1 MSNLA
6 DRKPGGGIC
15 RSNAKVDVLSL
26 HTWWQHKITARG
38 TGVMEKNAKASW
50 MTPSLLYHSII
61 LLLHITH
68 NVNTHN
74 MNHGVQRWELFEGAG
89 TRLRPFICWTLS
101 YCYPLFLLEAKDH
114 DFCVS
119 IAKKINSESEFPVEC
134 MQYIDAVSLFK
145 MRSNSNP
152 YAGMSPA
159 EAIDAKRAKSE
170 GHLNSA
176 QIKRRMTTK
185 KNGRFF

>member
-1 MSNLA
+1 MTQRRCDGKEHQAALTLLPYGPPYYY
-6 DRKPGGGIC
+6 DPQHH
-15 RSNAKVDVLSL
+15 
-26 HTWWQHKITARG
+26 HTH
-38 TGVMEKNAKASW
+38 
-50 MTPSLLYHSII
+50 Y
-61 LLLHITH
+61 
-68 NVNTHN
+68 
-74 MNHGVQRWELFEGAG
+74 MNNGVQRWESFEGAG
-89 TRLRPFICWTLS
+89 TRLLPFISWTLS
-101 YCYPLFLLEAKDH
+101 NFSPLLLLETKNGH

-134 MQYIDAVSLFK
+134 MQYSDVVSLFK
-145 MRSNSNP
+145 MQSNSNP

-176 QIKRRMTTK
+176 QIKRRMTTR